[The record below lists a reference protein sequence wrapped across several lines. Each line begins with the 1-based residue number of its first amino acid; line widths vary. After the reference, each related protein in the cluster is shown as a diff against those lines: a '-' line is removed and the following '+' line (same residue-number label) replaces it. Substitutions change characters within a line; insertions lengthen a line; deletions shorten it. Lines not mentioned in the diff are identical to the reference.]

1 MRSSWNDKRFP
12 FNNRG
17 ESHFFDQIAYWST
30 HGLVDLFTGGSKGAD
45 PPAAVAPPDPNK
57 AAQDA
62 LDAQNK
68 DRRALLAS
76 GGKTDLTG
84 GSGMLLGS
92 DINSLNVGGS

>member
-1 MRSSWNDKRFP
+1 MRLSWNDKRFP

-17 ESHFFDQIAYWST
+17 ESALHAIM
-30 HGLVDLFTGGSKGAD
+30 DLFSGGSKSSDTPTA
-45 PPAAVAPPDPNK
+45 PAAPDPNK